1 MQTSLCLS
9 FSCPGLAC
17 HQAFGRRGAATLE
30 EEVPQAACRAGGLS
44 ANPEEKTEPVTFNK
58 RGELAGLSVPL
69 TASSQH
75 RAEFTVPWPSLLLPH
90 TVSTLNYR
98 WPYLKV
104 DCFIRLIVLS
114 RLGDIYDCG
123 CGMAD
128 THTPEPLAPSSP
140 SALCWEEVDPGWEEM
155 CDLRHL
161 AISPKPSASFH
172 DLL

>member
-1 MQTSLCLS
+1 M
-9 FSCPGLAC
+9 
-17 HQAFGRRGAATLE
+17 
-30 EEVPQAACRAGGLS
+30 AG
-44 ANPEEKTEPVTFNK
+44 P
-58 RGELAGLSVPL
+58 SVPL

-75 RAEFTVPWPSLLLPH
+75 RAEFTAPWPSLLLPH

-104 DCFIRLIVLS
+104 DCFIRLKVLS
-114 RLGDIYDCG
+114 RLGDIYDRG
-123 CGMAD
+123 CSMAD

-140 SALCWEEVDPGWEEM
+140 SALCWEEVDLGWEEM

-172 DLL
+172 DLLYMCRLENREEGHFCVTPHMAA